1 MPLIQVSMAAGRSDE
16 QIRQLI
22 HELTEVTVRVAN
34 APAEAV
40 NVVITEVAHDKWATA
55 DVTIA
60 EKRAQAS
67 S

>member
-1 MPLIQVSMAAGRSDE
+1 MPIIQVSMAAGRSPE

-22 HELTEVTVRVAN
+22 HELTEVTVRVAQ

-40 NVVITEVAHDKWATA
+40 SVVVTEVEHDKWATA

-60 EKRAQAS
+60 EKKAKAAN
-67 S
+67 

>member
-1 MPLIQVSMAAGRSDE
+1 MAAGRSPE

-22 HELTEVTVRVAN
+22 HELTEVTVRVAK

-40 NVVITEVAHDKWATA
+40 SVVVTEVEHDMWATA

-60 EKRAQAS
+60 EKKAKENS
-67 S
+67 